1 MQPNNV
7 YQPPQV
13 ILQKY
18 AELLVNFALGK
29 QEGIAAGEVVQC
41 LIPDVAKPL
50 ALEIQNAILRAGA
63 HVLLRILP
71 TGFDKDYYTLASE
84 EQLTFFPEDHLK
96 SRADLID
103 HSIGIIADI
112 DPYELKDIEPQKIIA
127 ARDAKKKYRDWLIQK
142 ENQGKFTWTIALW
155 GVKAKAEIVGLTLE
169 EYWQQII
176 NACFLDKND
185 PIGEWRQIKTK
196 QATIKEKLNQL
207 RIEWIHI
214 KGDDVDLQIKLGAN
228 RIWRGGADRNIPSFE
243 LFTSP
248 DWRGTSGWIKFN
260 QPVYR
265 YGKVL
270 EGVELK
276 FNDGVVSHAKAAR
289 GDDFLHEMLKSANA
303 NKLGEFSLT
312 DGKMSRI
319 THPMAETLYD
329 ENIGGKFGNTHVA
342 IGSAYRDCF
351 RGDVKAVTEV
361 EWDEMG
367 YNNSPEHTDIVST
380 TDRTVTATL
389 TDGTKKVIYQNG
401 SFVL

>member
-1 MQPNNV
+1 MQPNDV

-112 DPYELKDIEPQKIIA
+112 DPYELKDIAPQKIIA

-142 ENQGKFTWTIALW
+142 ENQGRFTWTIALW
-155 GVKAKAEIVGLTLE
+155 GVAAKAEIVDLTLE

-176 NACFLDKND
+176 NACFLDKDD
-185 PIGEWRQIKTK
+185 PIGKWRQIKSK

-207 RIEWIHI
+207 RIEWLHI

-270 EGVELK
+270 EGVQLK
-276 FNDGVVSHAKAAR
+276 FNDGMVSHATAAR